1 MTNANED
8 GARDVEDEIT
18 AVDRKRGNSNNPD
31 DRGAHGG
38 ANASELLNPMGRLAG
53 RLSRSSSQN
62 YTRSLFASG
71 LGREARMHIDSLG
84 KSPETPYTATPRRP
98 VVPPQNLGQQ
108 QAGYRMAMS
117 HLQQLYAAA
126 DQGGQP
132 PAVASLH
139 QSGQGQAGAG
149 RFPAPN
155 QNAVVRYPD
164 AKQKKLAI
172 RPFDGKMSRW
182 ISRTKVGEVDGLY
195 YAAGVVHNRIS
206 YDKLDEKGYTLTYRD
221 GQRVV
226 TAKDGGSIAF
236 GVGLRRNVLVVR
248 GKVEQTRP
256 PYSTRKRTCRTT
268 CPVLFRRV
276 LWSSFTSIS
285 GPSATMQ

>member
-1 MTNANED
+1 
-8 GARDVEDEIT
+8 
-18 AVDRKRGNSNNPD
+18 
-31 DRGAHGG
+31 
-38 ANASELLNPMGRLAG
+38 
-53 RLSRSSSQN
+53 
-62 YTRSLFASG
+62 
-71 LGREARMHIDSLG
+71 MHIDSLG

-172 RPFDGKMSRW
+172 RPFDGKLACGFAWPEDVKVDFSDQSR
-182 ISRTKVGEVDGLY
+182 
-195 YAAGVVHNRIS
+195 
-206 YDKLDEKGYTLTYRD
+206 
-221 GQRVV
+221 
-226 TAKDGGSIAF
+226 
-236 GVGLRRNVLVVR
+236 
-248 GKVEQTRP
+248 
-256 PYSTRKRTCRTT
+256 
-268 CPVLFRRV
+268 
-276 LWSSFTSIS
+276 
-285 GPSATMQ
+285 